1 MSYHHFM
8 RFTTLCLIPF
18 YIMGCTHQN
27 ESDPRTIAPLVRVA
41 TIQEENVSNL
51 GSFTGIVGARI
62 ESNLGFRVSGKVVK
76 RFVDTGQ
83 VVKKGQILIR
93 IDPTDLELA
102 NKSQQESVKSAQARA
117 EQALKDEAR
126 YRDLLR
132 SGAISNS
139 AYDQVK
145 ATLDMAKAQLLSA
158 QSQAKI
164 TLNNRQ
170 YSDLIADSDGTITE
184 TLAEPG
190 QVVNAGQTVIRL
202 AHSGQ
207 KEAVVQ
213 LPENVRPEIGTTG
226 EAILF
231 GQKNVKVPIKLRQLS
246 NTADQQTRTYEAR
259 FILEG
264 ALNNVPFGSTVNVAI
279 AKQNHD
285 TQPLLKIPL
294 GSLLGRDKES
304 GVWLINQKTQTVIW
318 HPVIV
323 KTVDDDYAYVIGN
336 LHSGEQIVAL
346 GAHLLKQNE
355 KIRIESKVIYS
366 PTSQESS
373 HG

>member
-1 MSYHHFM
+1 MSYH
-8 RFTTLCLIPF
+8 RLIQFTTWCLIPL
-18 YIMGCTHQN
+18 YLMGCSHQK

-62 ESNLGFRVSGKVVK
+62 ESNLGFRVSGKVIK
-76 RFVDTGQ
+76 RLVDTGQ
-83 VVKKGQILIR
+83 IVKKGQILIR

-102 NKSQQESVKSAQARA
+102 NKAQQESVKAAQARA
-117 EQALKDEAR
+117 EQATRDEAR
-126 YRDLLR
+126 YHDLLG

-145 ATLDMAKAQLLSA
+145 ATSDMAKAQLISA
-158 QSQAKI
+158 QSQAKV

-226 EAILF
+226 EATVF
-231 GQKNVKVPIKLRQLS
+231 GQQNIKIPIKLRQLS

-259 FILEG
+259 FVLED

-279 AKQNHD
+279 AKQNHNV
-285 TQPLLKIPL
+285 QKLLKIPL
-294 GSLLGRDKES
+294 GSLLDKGKES
-304 GVWLINQKTQTVIW
+304 GVWVINQKTQTVIW

-323 KTVDDDYAYVIGN
+323 KTVDDDYAYVTGN
-336 LHSGEQIVAL
+336 LHEGEQIVAL
-346 GAHLLKQNE
+346 GAHLLKENE
-355 KIRIESKVIYS
+355 KVRTESKIISS
-366 PTSQESS
+366 PVSQESN